1 MNKTSLLAG
10 SLSLLG
16 LVTSAIPASAATNEV
31 ELPVANVT
39 EAIALQENSAP
50 ELQLAEIEA
59 PLVLADQSLSEIFDD
74 INQESLA
81 QDALID
87 ISQEEGSIGVV
98 QSVDQLSDVSPTD
111 WAYQALSELITNWNC
126 IAGYP
131 DGTFRGQRKAT
142 RFELAAALNECLN
155 TVNLRFAT
163 KEELEAVKRLQE
175 EFAAEL
181 AVLKGRVDQLEART
195 DLLED
200 QQFSTT
206 TKLQGQVVMAG
217 QFGDFVDNPINTI
230 PVPGFTDPAVA
241 APTLGA
247 PPPAITDFG
256 SSNPT
261 AIARVRL
268 SLNTSFTGDDLLELT
283 LETGNGGSDFAGL
296 VLGSGNPLPLPD
308 AFNANTFDS
317 GGPFT
322 DLGPVDYAGSGPET
336 TLYRLA
342 YTFKPGENVTLT
354 FGPVIFPS
362 DFIDAN
368 SYANDE
374 AADFSSSFFINNPL
388 IIAEPID
395 GPGGAG
401 GAIDWNVNGGPISVR
416 AFYIAGNGI
425 NATGPSGL
433 CAGGFAIAGG
443 TCGGGLGG
451 DPGEAAVEFE
461 YADTFGSREQHNFAV
476 RVQYARV
483 DAFNIHQNVIGF
495 NTELTLNNR
504 FGIFGRYGISIDP
517 QIDTVAAGGGTT
529 QIDLFTFVPGVG
541 ANTNIQTWQGGLGY
555 RDLFVPGSLLAASV
569 GQPFVVSGT
578 PADQTNVEFF
588 YRFPINNNISITPT
602 LMYIIDPFNVDTPG
616 NDIFQGLV
624 RATFEF

>member
-1 MNKTSLLAG
+1 MNQTSLLAG

-74 INQESLA
+74 IHQESLA

-87 ISQEEGSIGVV
+87 IPTGEGSIGVV

-163 KEELEAVKRLQE
+163 KEELEAVKKLQE

-206 TKLQGQVVMAG
+206 TKFNAQVIMAG
-217 QFGDFVDNPINTI
+217 QFGDFVDNPTNTI
-230 PVPGFTDPAVA
+230 AVPGSTAV
-241 APTLGA
+241 PTLGA
-247 PPPAITDFG
+247 PPLIATGFG

-261 AIARVRL
+261 AIARARL
-268 SLNTSFTGDDLLELT
+268 SFISSFTGDDSLDIT
-283 LETGNGGSDFAGL
+283 LETGNAGSDFAGL
-296 VLGSGNPLPLPD
+296 VLGSGNPFPLPD
-308 AFNANTFDS
+308 AFNANTIGFSEDS
-317 GGPFT
+317 VFA
-322 DLGPVDYAGSGPET
+322 DLGPVDYTGAGPEVA
-336 TLYRLA
+336 LWRLA
-342 YTFKPGENVTLT
+342 YTFKPFGPDVTFT
-354 FGPVIFPS
+354 FGTNIYPS

-368 SYANDE
+368 SWANDE
-374 AADFSSSFFINNPL
+374 SADFSSSFFINNPL

-416 AFYIAGNGI
+416 AFYIAGNGG
-425 NATGPSGL
+425 NAAGDGGQ
-433 CAGGFAIAGG
+433 CAGIAIAGG
-443 TCGGGLGG
+443 ICEGGLGG

-517 QIDTVAAGGGTT
+517 QIDTLGGIQVGLFDGVA
-529 QIDLFTFVPGVG
+529 FVTD
-541 ANTNIQTWQGGLGY
+541 NNIQTWQGGLGY
-555 RDLFVPGSLLAASV
+555 RDLLVPGSLLAASV
-569 GQPFVVSGT
+569 GQPFVVSST
-578 PADQTNVEFF
+578 AANHSDQTNVEFF